1 MALFKIMVIHYL
13 NKININNSYA
23 ILATNVYINI
33 KMNIN
38 NLRDSGLKWIFLQ
51 SPIFCAKILQHQ
63 FNHTKIQT
71 KYCVLY
77 FTWYFLPLIQ
87 SLKNNIMQNII

>member
-13 NKININNSYA
+13 NKININNTYA

-63 FNHTKIQT
+63 SNHTKIQT
-71 KYCVLY
+71 KILCFIFYMV
-77 FTWYFLPLIQ
+77 FIAIN
-87 SLKNNIMQNII
+87 SVVKK